1 MIAFWQAIFIDLM
14 ALEVLAGAMLVG
26 LVAYY
31 FDW

>member
-1 MIAFWQAIFIDLM
+1 MVTFWQAVFVDLM